1 MNENRPDP
9 PDPPARREIT
19 TAELAAAAER
29 ANTPRSQDPDAD
41 IRDREV
47 AVPRDAVQ
55 PADRSPESSAT
66 PLLPQDVAEQLRARW
81 NEVQTGFVDEPRRAV
96 EEADALVAEAIKRL
110 ASSFASARANLE
122 HEWDRGEDV
131 STEDL
136 RQALQRYRAFFGRLL
151 QM

>member
-1 MNENRPDP
+1 MNEDRPAP
-9 PDPPARREIT
+9 REMT

-29 ANTPRSQDPDAD
+29 ANEARTQGVEAEA
-41 IRDREV
+41 RDREV
-47 AVPRDAVQ
+47 AVPRDAAH
-55 PADRSPESSAT
+55 PADRSPDSSVT

-96 EEADALVAEAIKRL
+96 EDADALVADAIKRL
-110 ASSFASARANLE
+110 AGSFASARANLE
-122 HEWDRGEDV
+122 RDWDRGGDV

-151 QM
+151 QI

>member
-1 MNENRPDP
+1 MNEDRPSP
-9 PDPPARREIT
+9 REMT

-29 ANTPRSQDPDAD
+29 ANEARSQDVEPDA
-41 IRDREV
+41 RDREV
-47 AVPRDAVQ
+47 AVPRDAAQ
-55 PADRSPESSAT
+55 PADRLPDSSVT

-96 EEADALVAEAIKRL
+96 EEADALVADAIKRL
-110 ASSFASARANLE
+110 AGSFASARANLE
-122 HEWDRGEDV
+122 RDWDRGGDV

-151 QM
+151 QI